1 MDNGRPDLGKIG
13 MVKINVFYTR
23 MNGKWNEIKK
33 KTSNYEIQNINW
45 SLIDPQYPHLHHSG
59 SDAYSY

>member
-1 MDNGRPDLGKIG
+1 VDNVSRPDLGKIG

-33 KTSNYEIQNINW
+33 KEVERKKKIQNRRM
-45 SLIDPQYPHLHHSG
+45 L
-59 SDAYSY
+59 AA